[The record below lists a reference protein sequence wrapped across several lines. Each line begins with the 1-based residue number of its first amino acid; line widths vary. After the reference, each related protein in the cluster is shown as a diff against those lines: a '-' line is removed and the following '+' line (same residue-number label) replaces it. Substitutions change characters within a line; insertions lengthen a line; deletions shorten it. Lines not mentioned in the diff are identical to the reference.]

1 MKIGTLIDF
10 LKKRNKIL
18 IPESPFKPASV
29 IVPLVLNDK
38 ISMLLTRRSLRL
50 THHKGEVSFPGGRC
64 DKEDATKLDTALRE
78 LYEEIGIPKEE
89 VVILG
94 KLDDYVSITNF
105 HISTFLAKIPYF
117 CPYSFNKDEI
127 DDVYIVPLKD
137 FFIEPKLEIYQKGDK
152 VSTNYIYDFKY
163 FRVFGV
169 TAKIIKDLVNILEK
183 SGFVKENYDFI
194 F

>member
-1 MKIGTLIDF
+1 MKIELLIEF
-10 LKKRNKIL
+10 LKKRERVL
-18 IPESPFKPASV
+18 IPESFYKPASV
-29 IVPLVLNDK
+29 IVPIVLNDK
-38 ISMLLTRRSLRL
+38 ISILLTKRSLKL

-64 DKEDATKLDTALRE
+64 DKEDGTKLNTALRE
-78 LYEEIGIPKEE
+78 LQEEIGIPKEE

-94 KLDDYVSITNF
+94 NLDDYVSITNF

-127 DDVYIVPLKD
+127 DDIYIVPIKD
-137 FFIEPKLEIYQKGDK
+137 FFSPPKVEIYKKGDK
-152 VSTNYIYDFKY
+152 NSTNYIYDFSSFK
-163 FRVFGV
+163 VFGV
-169 TAKIIKDLVNILEK
+169 TAKIIKDLVNILEE